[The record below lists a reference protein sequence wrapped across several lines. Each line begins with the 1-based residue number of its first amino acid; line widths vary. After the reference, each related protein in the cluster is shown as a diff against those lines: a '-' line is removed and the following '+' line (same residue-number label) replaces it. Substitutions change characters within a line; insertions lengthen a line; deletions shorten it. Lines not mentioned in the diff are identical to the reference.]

1 MLTSFLEKS
10 RPINFLILG
19 GFVFTGYGLHA
30 VLNGDAQLTIGLVF
44 YHLLLIVVC
53 LLSFFVLNFIVTK
66 NNLTQPNTLTVFF
79 YTCFL
84 LMLPV
89 IFNNPEIMAANLFL
103 LLAIRRIVSL
113 SKDTNSPK
121 KILDASIWITA
132 ASLFYFWSLLLFI
145 PLWVAIARKPNT
157 DYKQMLMPFVG
168 FISVFV
174 LVVAYQMGVHN
185 SFTWFLDW
193 KKPIST
199 DFSAYNHSETLVP
212 ITVIL
217 GLLIWTGVSRIAN
230 LKHLSLKERPKQF
243 LLFHIT
249 LITLLI
255 SLGAPEKTGAEFLF
269 ALAPISI
276 IATNYFEQNQKKRIT
291 QSDKL
296 EFWFKEILLWLVAIL
311 AVVFLFL

>member
-19 GFVFTGYGLHA
+19 GFVFIGYLLRV
-30 VLNGDAQLTIGLVF
+30 VLMGDTSEAAGSVF

-53 LLSFFVLNFIVTK
+53 VLPLFVLNFIITK
-66 NNLTQPNTLTVFF
+66 NSLTQSNTFTVFF

-89 IFNNPEIMAANLFL
+89 IFHHPEIMAANLFL

-113 SKDTNSPK
+113 RTDTNSPQ
-121 KILDASIWITA
+121 KILDASLWITV

-145 PLWVAIARKPNT
+145 PLWTAIARKPNT

-168 FISVFV
+168 FILVF
-174 LVVAYQMGVHN
+174 LIVVAYQLGIN
-185 SFTWFLDW
+185 SSLAWFLDW
-193 KKPIST
+193 KKPIAT
-199 DFSAYNHSETLVP
+199 DFAAYNHSETLVP
-212 ITVIL
+212 ITIIL
-217 GLLIWTGVSRIAN
+217 GLLIWNGVSRIAN
-230 LKHLSLKERPKQF
+230 LKHLSLKDRPKQF